1 MYKLIGRPGWG
12 SVMVEAQLAWYGLD
26 YTVENI
32 DDLFKSAQA
41 REDLAKLNPLAQLPT
56 LILPSGEV
64 MTESAAITLYLADAT
79 GSTELVPAPTE
90 PTRAKFLRWLV
101 FIVANLYPTFTY
113 ADDPARFVP
122 GEESQ
127 KGFRANV
134 DSYARKLWGVMDAD
148 AGQPWF
154 LGDRL
159 SAIDIYI
166 AAMTHWRPKRAWF
179 ATNAPRLHA
188 IATAGDALPKLQAV
202 WSRNYPQS

>member
-56 LILPSGEV
+56 LILPNGEV

-101 FIVANLYPTFTY
+101 FIVANIYPTFTY

-127 KGFRANV
+127 KGFRGNV
-134 DSYARKLWGVMDAD
+134 DAYARKLWGIMDAD

-154 LGDRL
+154 LGNRL
-159 SAIDIYI
+159 SAVDIYI

-179 ATNAPRLHA
+179 AANAPRLHA